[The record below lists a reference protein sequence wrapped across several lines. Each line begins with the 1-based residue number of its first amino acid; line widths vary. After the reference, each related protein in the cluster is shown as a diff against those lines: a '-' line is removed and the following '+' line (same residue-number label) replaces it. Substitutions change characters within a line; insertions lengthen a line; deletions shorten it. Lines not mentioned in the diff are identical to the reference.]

1 MSWMAIFSPPQ
12 TTRRPKRLRP
22 SKEKVWPAGA
32 PPVEGTGM
40 RHRKAGRKF
49 GRNSAQRQALLRQLA
64 ISMILHERLTTTEAK
79 AKSLRP
85 VVEKLVT
92 IARSDSEHHRS
103 LVMSKIDHT
112 PATTKL
118 FEVIAPRFEVAPG
131 GYTRISKLGV
141 RHGDAAPMAL
151 IEFIE
156 V

>member
-1 MSWMAIFSPPQ
+1 
-12 TTRRPKRLRP
+12 
-22 SKEKVWPAGA
+22 
-32 PPVEGTGM
+32 M
-40 RHRKAGRKF
+40 RHRMAGRKF
-49 GRNSAQRQALLRQLA
+49 GRNTAQREALLRQLA
-64 ISMILHERLTTTEAK
+64 VSMILHERLTTTEAK

-92 IARSDSEHHRS
+92 IAREDTLHHRK

-118 FEVIAPRFEVAPG
+118 FELIAPRFEDTPG
-131 GYTRISKLGV
+131 GYTRISKLGT

-156 V
+156 A